1 MTTFQTTTAM
11 TNDETR
17 AAGASPLIRAASR
30 FVSFLSLLLALLRKV
45 EVKRREK
52 AMRLCE
58 TLPLGEKRM
67 LAIVQVGNQRF
78 LIGATVQS
86 ISLVQKLDSQA
97 QPMEGRS
104 PSSPVGTTGEA
115 P

>member
-11 TNDETR
+11 TNGETR
-17 AAGASPLIRAASR
+17 AAGASPLIRALSR
-30 FVSFLSLLLALLRKV
+30 FASFLSPLLALLRKV

-78 LIGATVQS
+78 LIGATVQN
-86 ISLVQKLDSQA
+86 ISLVQKLDPEA
-97 QPMEGRS
+97 EPLEGRS
-104 PSSPVGTTGEA
+104 PCLPVGKTGEA
-115 P
+115 L